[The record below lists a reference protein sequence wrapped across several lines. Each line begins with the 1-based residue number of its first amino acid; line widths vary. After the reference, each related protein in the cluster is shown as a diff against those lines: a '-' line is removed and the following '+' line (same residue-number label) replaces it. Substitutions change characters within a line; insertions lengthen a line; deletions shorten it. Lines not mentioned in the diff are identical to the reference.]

1 MNLPW
6 NCADENST
14 SNDIHHKIVADG
26 WWMMDTRFLRSLL
39 IQSQKL
45 RHDVTTQIDIVFCD
59 VFLVM
64 RSGVSSIVLVG
75 WCRCHD
81 APPRNP
87 YSLVR
92 LSDSE
97 FGGGF
102 RGIFC
107 AKNIANG
114 QLARIC
120 PSITPWI
127 CFLVSSQ
134 VRIVSL
140 WLCLPVL
147 TTRVEL

>member
-14 SNDIHHKIVADG
+14 SNDIHHKIVDG
-26 WWMMDTRFLRSLL
+26 WWMMDTRLLRSLL

-45 RHDVTTQIDIVFCD
+45 RHDVTTQINIVFCD

-102 RGIFC
+102 LEPKVSFVRKTLPGENLPINSSISHALDLFLSFITSQDCELVTLSAC
-107 AKNIANG
+107 A
-114 QLARIC
+114 
-120 PSITPWI
+120 S
-127 CFLVSSQ
+127 
-134 VRIVSL
+134 
-140 WLCLPVL
+140 
-147 TTRVEL
+147 